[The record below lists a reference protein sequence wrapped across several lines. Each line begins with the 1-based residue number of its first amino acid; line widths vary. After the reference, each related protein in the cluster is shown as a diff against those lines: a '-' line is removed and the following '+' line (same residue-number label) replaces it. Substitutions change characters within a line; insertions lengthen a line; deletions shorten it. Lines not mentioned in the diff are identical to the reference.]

1 MLLRLA
7 VVSTLV
13 FMACGSAGAPDG
25 GGTGGGSGAGGGT
38 ATGGGSANTAMCP
51 GLPFGIFGMSGCDG
65 GALSNTVTFF
75 SDGGAAFSS
84 SGMNYACGVDR
95 LDCELLLTCM
105 DHDDSQLSLDW
116 TPAAERLSGLWQRSS
131 GGSYCVELQKK

>member
-51 GLPFGIFGMSGCDG
+51 GLPFGIFSIAACDG
-65 GALSNTVTFF
+65 GVTYSTTLSFF
-75 SDGGAAFSS
+75 SDGGASIA
-84 SGMNYACGVDR
+84 GGGANDPCAVDR
-95 LDCELLLTCM
+95 LDCELLLTCT
-105 DHDDSQLSLDW
+105 DTYQSQLSLDW
-116 TPAAERLSGLWQRSS
+116 TPAAERLSGVWKSS
-131 GGSYCVELQKK
+131 SVPQCVELQKK